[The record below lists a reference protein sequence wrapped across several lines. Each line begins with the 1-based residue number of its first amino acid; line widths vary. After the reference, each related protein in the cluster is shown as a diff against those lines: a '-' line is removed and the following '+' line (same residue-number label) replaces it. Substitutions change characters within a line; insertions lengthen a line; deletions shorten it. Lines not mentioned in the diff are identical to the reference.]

1 MFNVVGF
8 ITAAAVWGLVRGDEV
23 DQTQNIAGLQDFVL
37 SDETAVV
44 NVGIGA
50 GYFLASTLVWLG
62 LSQLGEAST
71 SKRRTGGGYGEQQ
84 LEQKNYDFV
93 DSVDSKPFTK
103 YLDRVFSVFTVSRNI
118 LINTVL
124 VSQSRDSILLK
135 YLLQS
140 ASFLLFWTTMRTL
153 PDRATARVKRDG
165 SNWEERISDASQK
178 FMNRREV
185 AKIKYVDLSF

>member
-71 SKRRTGGGYGEQQ
+71 SKRRTGGGYGEPQ
-84 LEQKNYDFV
+84 LVQKNYDFV

-124 VSQSRDSILLK
+124 VS
-135 YLLQS
+135 
-140 ASFLLFWTTMRTL
+140 
-153 PDRATARVKRDG
+153 
-165 SNWEERISDASQK
+165 
-178 FMNRREV
+178 
-185 AKIKYVDLSF
+185 